1 MEEKIVEQRKV
12 VIDCDPGIDDTL
24 ALIYALKNPKLKVVG
39 ITIVAGNVPVSK
51 GLKNAQFI
59 LNMLNM
65 HVPIYIGD
73 TSNTYI
79 SAEDTHGYNGMGNY
93 DYGNVSLVDVQEESA
108 TSYLAH
114 CLTDEDQVTLI
125 ALGPLTNVWGAYRK
139 NPMLFHNMLRTYIMG
154 GAYRT
159 YGNCTPVSEYN
170 FWCDP
175 ESAKNVFEVM
185 DKTVIV
191 PLDVTRKI
199 VLSGR
204 ELALIKGTN
213 PNMGD
218 FVEKITAYYMDFH
231 WKQEGICGCV
241 INDPLAVWAAS
252 AWVDSVNLSLKTAYA
267 VVCDN
272 SGITRGQMIV
282 DEANMYRKL
291 PNCGILDKLS
301 DENIYYFWKEFIE
314 IICK

>member
-1 MEEKIVEQRKV
+1 MEDKIVEQRKV

-51 GLKNAQFI
+51 GVKNAQFV

-93 DYGNVSLVDVQEESA
+93 DYGSVSLVDVQEVSA

-114 CLTDEDQVTLI
+114 FTEEDQVTLI

-159 YGNCTPVSEYN
+159 CGNCTPVSEYN

-185 DKTVIV
+185 SKTVIV
-191 PLDVTRKI
+191 PLDVTRKV

-204 ELALIKGTN
+204 ELAQIKSSN
-213 PNMGD
+213 PTMGN

-231 WKQEGICGCV
+231 WKQEGISGCV
-241 INDPLAVWAAS
+241 INDPLVVFVAS
-252 AWVDSVNLSLKTAYA
+252 TSATLQLDSYYA

-272 SGITRGQMIV
+272 PGITRGQMVV
-282 DEANMYRKL
+282 DDGNLYHKL
-291 PNCGILDKLS
+291 PNCAILNKLS
-301 DENIYYFWKEFIE
+301 EENIYYFWKEFIE